1 MCCVRASL
9 KCDSGSPWL
18 YRYHRSRFPLWK
30 NHTCLVHWF
39 LAVAL
44 TRWLEL
50 QPSASTWGISW
61 HNQPD
66 ITYYG
71 KFVPGNHGDV
81 VAFEESRQ
89 TVTLACI
96 LTGGFPGTASA
107 GFLKTGG
114 PETNHDQEEKT
125 LNHEILKYLYI
136 CQTGRENA
144 QSSALWFNFLT
155 ESLHLS
161 FFGHF
166 SFFAGGLKMSFI
178 PWHRKGALG
187 AII

>member
-9 KCDSGSPWL
+9 KSDSGSPWL
-18 YRYHRSRFPLWK
+18 YHYHRSRFPLWE
-30 NHTCLVHWF
+30 NHACLVHWV

-50 QPSASTWGISW
+50 QPSAGTWCVSW

-71 KFVPGNHGDV
+71 KLYLEIMGMWWLLRNPPNCGVSLH
-81 VAFEESRQ
+81 SH
-89 TVTLACI
+89 
-96 LTGGFPGTASA
+96 GGFPGTASA
-107 GFLKTGG
+107 GFLTTGG
-114 PETNHDQEEKT
+114 PETNHGQEEKT
-125 LNHEILKYLYI
+125 FNQEIVKYLCI
-136 CQTGRENA
+136 HQTERENA

-161 FFGHF
+161 VFGHF
-166 SFFAGGLKMSFI
+166 SFFAGGLKNVFYSVT
-178 PWHRKGALG
+178 
-187 AII
+187 